1 MQKLKTLCLLL
12 ALLASFSFGA
22 AWTGA
27 NIEPENTKKMDG
39 KTFYVITTADEL
51 AWFAAQVNSGNGAI
65 NAVLANDIVFGKDTN
80 TVNAQNTWTP
90 IGKRQYAYVQGDP

>member
-1 MQKLKTLCLLL
+1 MQKLKTLSLLL
-12 ALLASFSFGA
+12 ALLVSFGFGA

-27 NIEPENTKKMDG
+27 NSEPENTKKMDG

-80 TVNAQNTWTP
+80 TVNA
-90 IGKRQYAYVQGDP
+90 